1 MQIGKKSKTR
11 ARDRAAGPS
20 PRGWA
25 PLFSVALTALAA
37 CSPAETTPSAEP
49 PVVTKVEG
57 APTATA
63 TPIARAEL
71 PSDKPATV
79 LTSLHGAV
87 ALGTSIGLMTGTL
100 ADDPPAAVQL
110 VPDEG
115 GPTATGAIDVVA
127 RRSGGGLLVHG
138 ASGLF
143 HDTEG
148 FLVPSPLEKSLAG
161 KPIVAID
168 ALGEGDAEELWIAT
182 SAGAIHVAA
191 GMIETFAVEGAS
203 APADTAIGTG
213 PGQAVI
219 SAGGEAFF
227 VDLSAKKVTL
237 LATGLGKVHGHD
249 RSEDDTV
256 YLATDA
262 GLLARTKAGAVSLR
276 TLAATGNPA
285 VPVLGVAASFGTVM
299 VVTASSLV
307 RINPTSATTIGDLA
321 GASGALAVDA
331 NGDVWTAST
340 GKLTRF
346 ATGGHVSFA
355 ADVKPFFSKHCTGCH
370 ATGVNGAPKDD
381 FLDYASAKERS
392 ALMLKRLS
400 GDGGS
405 VMPPVTSEVLAPSDY
420 AVITRWIG
428 GGLQP

>member
-1 MQIGKKSKTR
+1 MPMRKQSR
-11 ARDRAAGPS
+11 ARDSEARPAV
-20 PRGWA
+20 RRFA
-25 PLFSVALTALAA
+25 PLFLVALTAAAA
-37 CSPAETTPSAEP
+37 CSPAETTPGAE
-49 PVVTKVEG
+49 PVVTKIEG
-57 APTATA
+57 APAASAMPVTRIDLA
-63 TPIARAEL
+63 
-71 PSDKPATV
+71 SDKPATV

-110 VPDEG
+110 VPDDG

-138 ASGLF
+138 ANGLF
-143 HDTEG
+143 HDVEG

-161 KPIVAID
+161 KAITAID
-168 ALGEGDAEELWIAT
+168 ALGDGDAEELWFAT
-182 SAGAIHVAA
+182 STSAIHVAA
-191 GMIETFAVEGAS
+191 GMIESFEVDGAS
-203 APADTAIGTG
+203 GPADAAIGAG
-213 PGQAVI
+213 PGQAVV

-227 VDLSAKKVTL
+227 VDLTAKKVTL
-237 LATGLGKVHGHD
+237 LAKGLGKVHGHD

-262 GLLARTKAGAVSLR
+262 GLFARTKAGAVSLR
-276 TLAATGNPA
+276 TLAAAGNPA
-285 VPVLGVAASFGTVM
+285 VPVLGVAASFGTLM

-307 RINPTSATTIGDLA
+307 RVDSMSATTMSDLT

-346 ATGGHVSFA
+346 ATGSPVSFA
-355 ADVKPFFSKHCTGCH
+355 ADVKPFFTKHCTVCH
-370 ATGVNGAPKDD
+370 ATGANGAPKDD
-381 FLDYASAKERS
+381 FLDFANAKEKS
-392 ALMLKRLS
+392 ALLLKRLS
-400 GDGGS
+400 GDGGP
-405 VMPPVTSEVLAPSDY
+405 VMPPATSEVLTPTDY

>member
-1 MQIGKKSKTR
+1 M
-11 ARDRAAGPS
+11 
-20 PRGWA
+20 
-25 PLFSVALTALAA
+25 
-37 CSPAETTPSAEP
+37 
-49 PVVTKVEG
+49 PVS
-57 APTATA
+57 
-63 TPIARAEL
+63 RAE
-71 PSDKPATV
+71 SAGDKPAAV
-79 LTSLHGAV
+79 LSSLHGAV
-87 ALGTSIGLMTGTL
+87 ALGTSIGLLAGTL
-100 ADDPPAAVQL
+100 ADDAPKPVAL

-115 GPTATGAIDVVA
+115 GPTTTGAVDVVA
-127 RRSGGGLLVHG
+127 RRSGGGLLVHA

-161 KPIVAID
+161 KAITAID

-182 SAGAIHVAA
+182 STSTIHVAA
-191 GMIETFAVEGAS
+191 GMIESFEVEGAS
-203 APADTAIGTG
+203 APADAAIGTA

-227 VDLSAKKVTL
+227 VDLAAKKVTL
-237 LATGLGKVHGHD
+237 LAKDLGKVHGHD

-276 TLAATGNPA
+276 TLAAAGNPA
-285 VPVLGVAASFGTVM
+285 VPVLGVASSFGVVM

-307 RINPTSATTIGDLA
+307 RIDPMAATTLGDLP
-321 GASGALAVDA
+321 GASGAVAVDA
-331 NGDVWTAST
+331 NGDVWAAST

-346 ATGGHVSFA
+346 ATGSPVSFA
-355 ADVKPFFSKHCTGCH
+355 TDVEPFLTKHCTICH
-370 ATGVNGAPKDD
+370 ATGANGAPKDD
-381 FLDYASAKERS
+381 FLDYANAKEKS

-405 VMPPVTSEVLAPSDY
+405 VMPPVTSEVLAPTDY
-420 AVITRWIG
+420 AVITRWVG